1 MKLVVTGH
9 DSEGRSVFHH
19 AGEPPRS
26 PSPGSY
32 DLWSTKG
39 PTTVPDPTPADAPAP
54 IGYFAEEGETSFKIV
69 TVPPARDRPE
79 ARSGYDLPPE
89 IARHFDP
96 DDPEMH
102 TTDTIDY
109 VVILSGSAELELDE
123 GRKERVGPGD
133 CVVQRGTKH
142 AWRVV
147 GDAPLVLAA
156 TMIGARREDLE

>member
-9 DSEGRSVFHH
+9 DAEDKSVFHH
-19 AGEPPRS
+19 AGAPPRS
-26 PSPGSY
+26 SSPGSY
-32 DLWSTKG
+32 ELWSTKG
-39 PTTVPDPTPADAPAP
+39 PPRVPDATPADAPAR
-54 IGYFAEEGETSFKIV
+54 IGYFAEGGETSFKIV

-79 ARSGYDLPPE
+79 GQDGFELPPE

-109 VVILSGSAELELDE
+109 VVIVSGVAELELDD
-123 GRKERVGPGD
+123 GRKERVQQGD

-147 GDAPLVLAA
+147 GDEPLVLAA
-156 TMIGARREDLE
+156 TMIGAKRE

>member
-9 DSEGRSVFHH
+9 DAEGRSVFHH

-26 PSPGSY
+26 TSPGSF

-39 PTTVPDPTPADAPAP
+39 PPSVPDATPAESPAP

-69 TVPPARDRPE
+69 TVPPAKDRPE
-79 ARSGYDLPPE
+79 GHDEFELPPE
-89 IARHFDP
+89 IARYFDP

-109 VVILSGSAELELDE
+109 VIIVSGAAELELDD
-123 GRKERVGPGD
+123 GRKELVQQGD

-147 GDAPLVLAA
+147 GDEPLVLGA
-156 TMIGARREDLE
+156 TMIGAKRV

>member
-9 DSEGRSVFHH
+9 DAEGRSVFHH

-26 PSPGSY
+26 TSPGSY
-32 DLWSTKG
+32 ELWSTKG
-39 PTTVPDPTPADAPAP
+39 TPSVPDATPAESPAQ
-54 IGYFAEEGETSFKIV
+54 IGYFAVEGETSFKIV
-69 TVPPARDRPE
+69 TVPPAKDRPQGHGDFE
-79 ARSGYDLPPE
+79 LPPE
-89 IARHFDP
+89 IARYFDP

-109 VVILSGSAELELDE
+109 VIIVSGAAELELDD
-123 GRKERVGPGD
+123 GRKELVQQGD

-147 GDAPLVLAA
+147 GDEPLVLGA
-156 TMIGARREDLE
+156 TMIGAKRE